1 MVNGSKSGFPK
12 RDGISLSR
20 NKSSSCA
27 LAPTELPASVLSG
40 TIASTATCQLTA
52 TYDSPGL
59 VVVEP
64 SGFFEFKNAD
74 EFAALW
80 AEYGDPEVAEWDDE
94 EMPRAR

>member
-1 MVNGSKSGFPK
+1 
-12 RDGISLSR
+12 
-20 NKSSSCA
+20 
-27 LAPTELPASVLSG
+27 VLSG

-59 VVVEP
+59 IVPEP

-74 EFAALW
+74 ELAALW

-94 EMPRAR
+94 EMPRARWPRSVLAGRAEAIEERRFRARTDCLRVIATSEH

>member
-1 MVNGSKSGFPK
+1 M
-12 RDGISLSR
+12 
-20 NKSSSCA
+20 
-27 LAPTELPASVLSG
+27 LSG

-59 VVVEP
+59 VVAEP

-74 EFAALW
+74 ELAALW

>member
-1 MVNGSKSGFPK
+1 M
-12 RDGISLSR
+12 
-20 NKSSSCA
+20 
-27 LAPTELPASVLSG
+27 LSG

-59 VVVEP
+59 VVAEP

-80 AEYGDPEVAEWDDE
+80 AEYGDIPKWQNGTTRRCRGRGSHGLFLPGERKRLKKEDFEPEKIAC
-94 EMPRAR
+94 A

>member
-1 MVNGSKSGFPK
+1 V
-12 RDGISLSR
+12 
-20 NKSSSCA
+20 A
-27 LAPTELPASVLSG
+27 
-40 TIASTATCQLTA
+40 
-52 TYDSPGL
+52 
-59 VVVEP
+59 EP